1 MSKIRVLIIDDHPL
15 LRMGIRG
22 LIEGRPDLEVAAD
35 CADLTS
41 ARTWLQTECADVAII
56 DRNLPD
62 GDGLELL
69 PILKAQ
75 GTRTIILTVED
86 DDVEIRSAVE
96 AGVDGYLL
104 KSSDSDQILMAIS
117 MVLKDSVAFPA
128 HILQKMSNGQV
139 DTPLTRLSVREIE
152 IAESVAE
159 GLSNKV
165 IGARLHLSDNTVRN
179 HLANIM
185 QKLGLS
191 NRVQVATLMLQHA
204 RRKKTPPRE

>member
-1 MSKIRVLIIDDHPL
+1 MTKIRVLIIDDHPL

-22 LIEGRPDLEVAAD
+22 LIEASPDLEVAAD
-35 CADLTS
+35 CADLAS
-41 ARTWLQTECADVAII
+41 ARTWLETARADVAIV
-56 DRNLPD
+56 DRSLPD

-69 PILKAQ
+69 PTLKAQ
-75 GTRTIILTVED
+75 GTKTIILTVED
-86 DDVEIRSAVE
+86 DDIEIRAAVE

-117 MVLKDSVAFPA
+117 MVLKDSTAFPS
-128 HILQKMSNGQV
+128 HILQKLTNGQV
-139 DTPLTRLSVREIE
+139 DAPLARLSAREIE

-179 HLANIM
+179 HLAHIM
-185 QKLGLS
+185 QKLGLH
-191 NRVQVATLMLQHA
+191 NRVQVATLMLQHI
-204 RRKKTPPRE
+204 RRKQSPPR

>member
-1 MSKIRVLIIDDHPL
+1 MSEIRVLIIDDHPL

-22 LIEGRPDLEVAAD
+22 LIEGQADLRVVAD
-35 CADLTS
+35 CADLAS
-41 ARTWLQTECADVAII
+41 ARTWLQTERADVAIV
-56 DRNLPD
+56 DRSLPD

-75 GTRTIILTVED
+75 GTKTIILTVED

-128 HILQKMSNGQV
+128 HILQKLSNGRI
-139 DTPLTRLSVREIE
+139 DTPLARLSAREIE

-185 QKLGLS
+185 QKLGMS
-191 NRVQVATLMLQHA
+191 NRVQVATLMLQHM
-204 RRKKTPPRE
+204 RRKQTPPR

>member
-22 LIEGRPDLEVAAD
+22 MIEGQPDLEVAAD
-35 CADLTS
+35 CADLAS
-41 ARTWLQTECADVAII
+41 ARAWLETQRADVAIV
-56 DRNLPD
+56 DRSLPD

-69 PILKAQ
+69 PTLKVQ
-75 GTRTIILTVED
+75 GTKTIILTVED
-86 DDVEIRSAVE
+86 DDSEIRAAVE

-117 MVLKDSVAFPA
+117 MVLKDSAAFPA
-128 HILQKMSNGQV
+128 HILQKLSNGQV
-139 DTPLTRLSVREIE
+139 DAPLARLSAREIE
-152 IAESVAE
+152 IAESVAA

-165 IGARLHLSDNTVRN
+165 IGVRLHLSDNTVRN

-185 QKLGLS
+185 QKLGLN
-191 NRVQVATLMLQHA
+191 NRVQVATLMLQHM
-204 RRKKTPPRE
+204 RRKQK

>member
-1 MSKIRVLIIDDHPL
+1 MTKIRVLIIDDHPL

-22 LIEGRPDLEVAAD
+22 LIEASPDLEVAAD
-35 CADLTS
+35 CADLAS
-41 ARTWLQTECADVAII
+41 ARTWLESERADVAIV
-56 DRNLPD
+56 DRSLPD

-69 PILKAQ
+69 PTLKAQ
-75 GTRTIILTVED
+75 GTKTIILTVED
-86 DDVEIRSAVE
+86 DDIEIRAAVE

-117 MVLKDSVAFPA
+117 MVLKDSTAFPS
-128 HILQKMSNGQV
+128 HILQKLTNGQV
-139 DTPLTRLSVREIE
+139 DAPLARLSAREIE

-179 HLANIM
+179 HLAHIM
-185 QKLGLS
+185 QKLGLH
-191 NRVQVATLMLQHA
+191 NRVQVATLMLQHI
-204 RRKKTPPRE
+204 RRKQSPPR

>member
-1 MSKIRVLIIDDHPL
+1 MPTIRVLIIDDHPL

-22 LIEGRPDLEVAAD
+22 LIEAQPDLEVVAD
-35 CADLTS
+35 CADLAS
-41 ARTWLQTECADVAII
+41 ARAWLETQRADVAIV
-56 DRNLPD
+56 DRSLPD

-69 PILKAQ
+69 PTLKAQ
-75 GTRTIILTVED
+75 DTKTIILTIED
-86 DDVEIRSAVE
+86 NDVEIRAAVE

-117 MVLKDSVAFPA
+117 MVLKNSAAFPA
-128 HILQKMSNGQV
+128 HILQKLSNGRV
-139 DTPLTRLSVREIE
+139 DTPLARLSAREIE

-185 QKLGLS
+185 QKLGLN
-191 NRVQVATLMLQHA
+191 NRVQVATLMLQHMH
-204 RRKKTPPRE
+204 RKQK